1 MSMAP
6 MQHEPAAEVAFLVK
20 GMDRDCSYP
29 WNHGQLDGDNIDLMQ
44 PNEDS
49 EDGNAWRKNTYTATL
64 VMNAAD
70 FVSAS
75 DLNEGSYQPAA
86 DLDQLSVQVSF
97 DVRDLAEREINL
109 NK

>member
-1 MSMAP
+1 MAP

-64 VMNAAD
+64 VMNGGLHRA
-70 FVSAS
+70 FSPYHES
-75 DLNEGSYQPAA
+75 QLTYQCPSGR
-86 DLDQLSVQVSF
+86 LCLSL
-97 DVRDLAEREINL
+97 RPE
-109 NK
+109 